1 MVLLSSHGLI
11 TGNVWHVFPE
21 EGEKIQ
27 CVRVKFALTD
37 GLFCVLKVMTVE

>member
-21 EGEKIQ
+21 EGKKYS
-27 CVRVKFALTD
+27 VYV
-37 GLFCVLKVMTVE
+37 

>member
-1 MVLLSSHGLI
+1 MSGMYFLRRG
-11 TGNVWHVFPE
+11 
-21 EGEKIQ
+21 KIQ